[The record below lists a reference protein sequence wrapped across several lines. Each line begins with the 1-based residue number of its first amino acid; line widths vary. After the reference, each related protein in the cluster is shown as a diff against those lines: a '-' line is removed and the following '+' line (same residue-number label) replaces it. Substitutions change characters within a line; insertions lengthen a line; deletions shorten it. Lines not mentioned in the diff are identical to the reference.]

1 MVARVTLAEF
11 DTLRM
16 SIDAA
21 VELYRESVIPELERQ
36 PGYEGVYVLANPQG
50 KMLAMTFWAS
60 DEAAEAGIASG
71 YYAAQVEKFVTYFRA
86 PPGRETYE
94 VAIAQAPALASQG

>member
-1 MVARVTLAEF
+1 MVARVTLAEV

-16 SIDAA
+16 SADAA
-21 VELYRESVIPELERQ
+21 VELYRQSVVPELQQQ
-36 PGYEGVYVLANPQG
+36 PGYAGVYMLANQEG
-50 KMLAMTFWAS
+50 KLLTMTFWES
-60 DEAAEAGIASG
+60 EQAAEAGITSG

-94 VAIAQAPALASQG
+94 VAIAEAPVVSPG

>member
-1 MVARVTLAEF
+1 MVARVTLAEV

-16 SIDAA
+16 SADAA
-21 VELYRESVIPELERQ
+21 VELYKQSVIPELQQQ
-36 PGYEGVYVLANPQG
+36 PGYAGVYMLANQQG
-50 KMLAMTFWAS
+50 KLLTMTFWES
-60 DEAAEAGIASG
+60 EEAAEAGIASG

-94 VAIAQAPALASQG
+94 VALAEAPAVSPS

>member
-11 DTLRM
+11 DTVRM
-16 SIDAA
+16 STDAA
-21 VELYRESVIPELERQ
+21 VELYRESVVPELQRQ
-36 PGYEGVYVLANPQG
+36 PGYSGVYVLANPQG
-50 KMLAMTFWAS
+50 KLLTMTFWES

-86 PPGRETYE
+86 PPGRETYD
-94 VAIAQAPALASQG
+94 VAIAEVPALTAGS

>member
-11 DTLRM
+11 DTVRM

-21 VELYRESVIPELERQ
+21 VELYKESVVPELQQQ

-50 KMLAMTFWAS
+50 KLLTMTFWENE
-60 DEAAEAGIASG
+60 EAAEAGISSG
-71 YYAAQVEKFVTYFRA
+71 YYTAQVEKFVTYFRA
-86 PPGRETYE
+86 PAGRETYE
-94 VAIAQAPALASQG
+94 VALAEAPSVTSA